1 MKREYIIEPCTAT
14 SFFVKKGGNVIV
26 EDMNG
31 GQVADFFAEAAENG
45 EEFLSTGVTIDVNRS
60 IKLKKG
66 DIIYT
71 DRYRPMFTLVADD
84 VGAHDILHPSCRREM
99 YDFFYND
106 GAGHPT
112 CLDNIDH
119 AMKKHHP
126 EIRPVNLFMN
136 TKIAA
141 DGSVKVLAPKS
152 LPGDRVVLR
161 AEMDAFVGI
170 SACSVHESACN
181 DGECSSIKVY
191 VED

>member
-1 MKREYIIEPCTAT
+1 MKREYVIDPCTAT
-14 SFFVKKGGNVIV
+14 TFFVKRGGNVIV

-31 GQVADFFAEAAENG
+31 GQVADFFAEAADNG
-45 EEFLSTGVTIDVNRS
+45 DEFLSTAVTIDVNHS

-66 DIIYT
+66 DVVYS

-84 VGAHDILHPSCRREM
+84 VGAHDILHPCCRREM
-99 YDFFYND
+99 YDFFYN
-106 GAGHPT
+106 T
-112 CLDNIDH
+112 
-119 AMKKHHP
+119 
-126 EIRPVNLFMN
+126 E
-136 TKIAA
+136 IAA

-161 AEMDAFVGI
+161 AEIDAFVGI

-181 DGECSSIKVY
+181 DGECSAIKVY

>member
-1 MKREYIIEPCTAT
+1 MKREYVIDPCTAT
-14 SFFVKKGGNVIV
+14 TFFVKRGGNVIV

-31 GQVADFFAEAAENG
+31 GQVADFFAEAADNG
-45 EEFLSTGVTIDVNRS
+45 DEFLSTAVTIDVNHS

-66 DIIYT
+66 DVVYS

-84 VGAHDILHPSCRREM
+84 VGAHDILHPCCRREM

-112 CLDNIDH
+112 CLDNINH
-119 AMKKHHP
+119 AMKKRHP

-136 TKIAA
+136 TEIAA

-161 AEMDAFVGI
+161 AEIDAFVGI
-170 SACSVHESACN
+170 SACSVQESACN
-181 DGECSSIKVY
+181 DGECSAIKVY

>member
-45 EEFLSTGVTIDVNRS
+45 DEFLSTGVTIDVNRS

-66 DIIYT
+66 DVIYS

-99 YDFFYND
+99 YDFFYKD
-106 GAGHPT
+106 GTHSRG
-112 CLDNIDH
+112 LVRLGKMDGDGIKLVVKWDS
-119 AMKKHHP
+119 KKVRI
-126 EIRPVNLFMN
+126 E
-136 TKIAA
+136 K
-141 DGSVKVLAPKS
+141 
-152 LPGDRVVLR
+152 
-161 AEMDAFVGI
+161 AE
-170 SACSVHESACN
+170 
-181 DGECSSIKVY
+181 
-191 VED
+191 

>member
-1 MKREYIIEPCTAT
+1 MKREYVIDPCTAT
-14 SFFVKKGGNVIV
+14 TFFVKRGGNVIV

-31 GQVADFFAEAAENG
+31 GQVADFFAEAADNG
-45 EEFLSTGVTIDVNRS
+45 DEFLSTAVTIDVNHS

-66 DIIYT
+66 DIVYS

-84 VGAHDILHPSCRREM
+84 VGAHDILHPCCRREM

-112 CLDNIDH
+112 CLDNINH
-119 AMKKHHP
+119 AMKKRHP

-136 TKIAA
+136 TEIAA

-161 AEMDAFVGI
+161 AEIDAFVGI
-170 SACSVHESACN
+170 SACSVQESACN
-181 DGECSSIKVY
+181 DGECSAIKVY